1 MPRDTPG
8 SNGDWDSHRMHV
20 IAELKR
26 AVIERDSQSR
36 QTSKQHKEVC
46 SMIGDLK
53 TEMAVQR
60 TRLDLR
66 SSLFGISGGGVLIA
80 FVEFIKLIVSQG
92 GK

>member
-1 MPRDTPG
+1 MPRDTRDG
-8 SNGDWDSHRMHV
+8 NGDWGSHRMHV

-26 AVIERDSQSR
+26 AVVERDSQSK
-36 QTSKQHKEVC
+36 QNATQHKEIC
-46 SMIGDLK
+46 DMIGELK

-66 SSLFGISGGGVLIA
+66 SGVFGITGGGVLIV
-80 FVEFIKLIVSQG
+80 FVEFIKFIVSQG